1 MSDKGAGEYKCIG
14 EIHSNASIRCNM
26 EVRYMIFILILLG
39 VLTTVLAGHIFIYRR
54 QVARLCR
61 QLAFINNNVTQAR
74 PQVDINP
81 KELKDLVEQ
90 ICILNDRLNE
100 TRISSMRQDEALR
113 ETIANL
119 SHDIR
124 TPLTSLDGYFQLL
137 LAEGVTQDKK
147 EYYVEIIKSRLESLS
162 GMLDELFTYAKLQ
175 DPNYAIELM
184 PMDMAAVTAEV
195 LLSFY
200 DDIKKNGDSPAIEIP
215 EEEITINC
223 SRSAYV
229 RIIQNIIKNAI
240 MHGRNLSVKMH
251 KNRDEAIIICSD
263 EPLNSDVRIDTNRVF
278 DRFYKADKARSGKGS
293 GLGLAIAKELT
304 EKMGGRI
311 CARYEDGIFSVEIA
325 FPVIR
330 AE

>member
-1 MSDKGAGEYKCIG
+1 
-14 EIHSNASIRCNM
+14 
-26 EVRYMIFILILLG
+26 MIIILILLG
-39 VLTTVLAGHIFIYRR
+39 ILTIVLSGHIIIYRR
-54 QVARLCR
+54 QVAKLCR
-61 QLAFINNNVTQAR
+61 QLAFINNNITQAR
-74 PQVDINP
+74 PQVDISP
-81 KELKDLVEQ
+81 SELKGLVGQ

-100 TRISSMRQDEALR
+100 TRISCMHQDEALR

-137 LAEGVTQDKK
+137 LTEGITQEKK
-147 EYYVEIIKSRLESLS
+147 EHYVEIIKSRLESLTE
-162 GMLDELFTYAKLQ
+162 MLDELFTYAKLQ
-175 DPNYAIELM
+175 DPNYVIELM

-200 DDIKKNGDSPAIEIP
+200 DDISKNADSPQIEIP
-215 EEEITINC
+215 DEEIRINC
-223 SRSAYV
+223 SKSAYI

-240 MHGRNLSVKMH
+240 MHGRNLNVKMF
-251 KNRDEAIIICSD
+251 KKQEEAVIICSD
-263 EPLNSDVRIDTNRVF
+263 EPLNSDVRIDTEKVF

-311 CARYEDGIFSVEIA
+311 AARYENGVFSIEIA
-325 FPVIR
+325 FRVMPESVILKQDLPTI
-330 AE
+330 